1 MFYYLFLQMNL
12 TIVYCDLISGIW
24 RGIWRWE
31 TLLDVFMALTNFRSV
46 KQRSYSVNKNPFY
59 LLTCL
64 HSAGIR
70 LCRPLGYIYCET
82 NRDFTGRIIN
92 GLIKQIK
99 KLNNF
104 FVLQNEN
111 WSKPWRHQEVSPAA
125 IFPAKHRISSHSK
138 RWSNLFEEIN
148 NKTLFHLIYAMIVY
162 FFFHWCVLCI
172 F

>member
-1 MFYYLFLQMNL
+1 MSRHIKL
-12 TIVYCDLISGIW
+12 TKIH
-24 RGIWRWE
+24 
-31 TLLDVFMALTNFRSV
+31 FSV
-46 KQRSYSVNKNPFY
+46 MGMY

-64 HSAGIR
+64 HSAGLR

-92 GLIKQIK
+92 GLIKLK
-99 KLNNF
+99 KKKMNNF

-111 WSKPWRHQEVSPAA
+111 WSKPWRHQKESPAA

-148 NKTLFHLIYAMIVY
+148 NKTLFHLLNLCYDCGY
-162 FFFHWCVLCI
+162 FIFQCCVLCI